1 MAPATATLEKTR
13 SSIASVRRVDLEAL
27 TRISMESARDERG
40 VREAAARRSLLRL
53 LRAEQSECTCPDFCE
68 RDHENE

>member
-13 SSIASVRRVDLEAL
+13 TSIASVRRAALEEI
-27 TRISMESARDERG
+27 TRVSMESSREERG
-40 VREAAARRSLLRL
+40 VREEAARRSHLRL
-53 LRAEQSECTCPDFCE
+53 LRAEQTECTCPDFCE